1 VPAIPPVVIDWNLGL
16 GETEVL
22 AGNPF
27 IKIDAATGKAY
38 AKDGERDLKLGPLKG
53 KNIKWSLKMAVAS
66 TSSTRTIVSS
76 NPSSGGD
83 PCIPEAK

>member
-1 VPAIPPVVIDWNLGL
+1 VPAIPPVVIAWNLGL

-38 AKDGERDLKLGPLKG
+38 AKDGERDLNL
-53 KNIKWSLKMAVAS
+53 V
-66 TSSTRTIVSS
+66 R
-76 NPSSGGD
+76 
-83 PCIPEAK
+83 